1 MISRARSV
9 RLLFWERFSRV
20 RDVRSFMFLTPASV
34 NNPPHS
40 SSDSSFLK
48 SARKKNT
55 ANKVNLGKRAFF
67 FNQFSDAI

>member
-1 MISRARSV
+1 
-9 RLLFWERFSRV
+9 
-20 RDVRSFMFLTPASV
+20 MFLTPASV